1 MLTFMCMLN
10 IRNCYVDDVQGWG
23 GDAMLTSCS
32 GVGWDVNVHVHVT
45 LIMFRGGVGWDVNVM
60 FRGGV
65 GC

>member
-23 GDAMLTSCS
+23 GD
-32 GVGWDVNVHVHVT
+32 V
-45 LIMFRGGVGWDVNVM
+45 MFDVNVM